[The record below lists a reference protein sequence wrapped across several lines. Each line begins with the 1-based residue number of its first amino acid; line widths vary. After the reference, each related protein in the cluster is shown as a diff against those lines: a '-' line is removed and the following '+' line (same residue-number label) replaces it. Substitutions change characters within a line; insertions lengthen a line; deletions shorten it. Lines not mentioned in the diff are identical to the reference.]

1 MSDSTLHTAIRN
13 FARTVLAKMGELRE
27 ENQGLRSRLDEVERR
42 GIETRSVAEPV
53 AGKPGADG
61 KDGKDGRGIDAAEI
75 KDGNLV
81 LRFSDGDV
89 VDVGRVVGQKGESG
103 ERGEA
108 GPRGEKG
115 DPGERGE
122 RGEKGEA
129 GMEGPRGPKGER
141 GVDGRDG
148 KDGRDGV
155 ATKDELNALV
165 KAAVDECVPQFVE
178 QRITEFLKDWPKPE
192 YRDVWKDGST
202 YERGNFVTWGGSL
215 FHCNESGTK
224 SKPGTDGS
232 WTLAVK
238 RGRDGAK

>member
-1 MSDSTLHTAIRN
+1 MNEKMMDALGRYMDAIEERLSKFTGDVPALVRAEVASTKTALVEAVKAEIP
-13 FARTVLAKMGELRE
+13 AGPPGPQGEPGP
-27 ENQGLRSRLDEVERR
+27 QGPPGEKGDTGE
-42 GIETRSVAEPV
+42 
-53 AGKPGADG
+53 PGATG
-61 KDGKDGRGIDAAEI
+61 E
-75 KDGNLV
+75 
-81 LRFSDGDV
+81 
-89 VDVGRVVGQKGESG
+89 KGEKG
-103 ERGEA
+103 DPGEA

-122 RGEKGEA
+122 RGEKGDP
-129 GMEGPRGPKGER
+129 GTEGPRGPKGER

-192 YRDVWKDGST
+192 YRDVWKDGET

>member
-1 MSDSTLHTAIRN
+1 MNEKMMDALIEYMDAVEDRLKSFTTDVPALVRAEVAS
-13 FARTVLAKMGELRE
+13 ARAALVEAVKAEIPAGPPGPQGEPGPPGPPGE
-27 ENQGLRSRLDEVERR
+27 KGE
-42 GIETRSVAEPV
+42 
-53 AGKPGADG
+53 AGEPGATG
-61 KDGKDGRGIDAAEI
+61 E
-75 KDGNLV
+75 
-81 LRFSDGDV
+81 
-89 VDVGRVVGQKGESG
+89 KGEKG
-103 ERGEA
+103 DPGEA

-192 YRDVWKDGST
+192 YRDVWKDSET

-215 FHCNESGTK
+215 FHCNDSGTK